1 MAKTLVVSDYT
12 DQLSDLHA
20 EVISF
25 QDYLAQYPKV
35 REPQTRVI
43 NLCDTQKYLSEGYYC
58 SLLAEARNHKVLPSV
73 RTINDLAFL
82 DVEHPQ
88 QISLLKKHYKSVE
101 ANTSHQFH
109 VFFGQ
114 TEAKQYSKIGA
125 YLFQQFAM
133 PILHVKLT
141 QIDTHFTAHVTSSD
155 VSTLTSLEFDYFYKQ
170 LDEFTTQVWR
180 TRGNNKK
187 ARWDMAI
194 LVNPDEKTPPS
205 DHKALSLFVKAASK
219 VGINAQLVTRK
230 DLKMLSQYDAL
241 FIRETT
247 EIKNHTYELACK
259 AEKEGL
265 VVIDDP
271 TSILRCCNKVFLH
284 DAFSYHKVPSPRT
297 RFIHASSDTLIA
309 QLIQEY
315 GFPMVLKLPES
326 AFSLGVY
333 KVNDEPQLRSKL
345 SEMLKTSAL
354 VLAQEFLYTEYD
366 WRIGVLNGRVL
377 YACRYYMAR
386 NHWQI
391 YNHGNKSEAG
401 DFDTLPTFEVPKP
414 VLDAAINACK
424 FIGNGLYGVDI
435 KQSQNHTYV
444 IEVNDNPSIES
455 DVEDKYLGKA
465 LYEQIM
471 QVFVERLEQ
480 RGKVLS

>member
-12 DQLSDLHA
+12 EQLSALHA

-25 QDYLAQYPKV
+25 EDYLAHYPKKN
-35 REPQTRVI
+35 EPQTRVI

-58 SLLAEARNHKVLPSV
+58 SLLAEARNHRVLPSV

-82 DVEHPQ
+82 KGESAQ
-88 QISLLKKHYKSVE
+88 QISLLKKHCKAIEKDTDAEFY
-101 ANTSHQFH
+101 
-109 VFFGQ
+109 VFFGETVKSQ
-114 TEAKQYSKIGA
+114 FSKIGA

-133 PILHVKLT
+133 PILHVKL
-141 QIDTHFTAHVTSSD
+141 QQVDAQFTAHVASADAGVLSSE
-155 VSTLTSLEFDYFYKQ
+155 EFEAFYAQ
-170 LDEFTTQVWR
+170 LDLFTKQIWR
-180 TRGNNKK
+180 TRSNHKK

-194 LVNPDEKTPPS
+194 LVNPDEKTAPS
-205 DHKALSLFVKAASK
+205 DQKALKHFVSAASK
-219 VGINAQLVTRK
+219 VGIKAQLVTRK
-230 DLKMLSQYDAL
+230 ELTMLSQYDAL

-297 RFIHASSDTLIA
+297 RFIQQNNATIINELS
-309 QLIQEY
+309 QEF

-333 KVNDEPQLRSKL
+333 KVNDELELAAKL
-345 SEMLKTSAL
+345 EQMLNASAL
-354 VLAQEFLYTEYD
+354 VLVQEFLYTEYD

-391 YNHGNKSEAG
+391 YNHGNSSESG
-401 DFDTLPTFEVPKP
+401 DFDTLPSFEVPKQ
-414 VLDAAINACK
+414 VIDAATSACK

-435 KQSQNHTYV
+435 KQAGDKTYV

-480 RGKVLS
+480 RGKAMS